1 MLVMKFGGTSVG
13 DAIRFASVS
22 RIIQDVRVK
31 DERMVVVVSA
41 MSGVTNSLIK
51 AARAAAE
58 GNEATYRRIG
68 EKLLAHHRDP
78 CGALIAHEGER
89 RDACWFIE
97 DRLRDLEHFCRSLS
111 VLRELTVRGQDA
123 VSSIGEKL
131 SAYILAALLRTQGT
145 RAQAIDATD
154 LIVTDDNFGAAHPL
168 MKETRERVRENILPL
183 LEQGI
188 VPVITGYIGA
198 TAEGVI
204 TTLGRGGSDY
214 TAAILGASLDAEEV
228 WIWTDVD
235 GILTADPNIVSE
247 ARPLRNLSYV
257 EAAELAYFGADVLH
271 PKTIK
276 PLEERGIP
284 LRIVNSFNPTD
295 PGTLITKKP
304 QRSLRSVQAIISTKG
319 LSLIGVAGDGD
330 AWTPEVAARALSR
343 LAREGVDVLMF
354 TQSFSERQLNLLVR
368 QGDMDHGLKALR
380 REFQG
385 ELEGGAIAQLDI
397 QYPVA
402 TISVVGGPGEDG
414 LSIVPKTFTA
424 LGKHRTKVISIAQA
438 SSEYN
443 VSFVVTE
450 DQVNSTVRFIHEE
463 LGLGN
468 SSAHEM

>member
-13 DAIRFASVS
+13 DATRFASVAQIIREAKS
-22 RIIQDVRVK
+22 R
-31 DERMVVVVSA
+31 DEQVVVVVSA
-41 MSGVTNSLIK
+41 MSGVTNSLIR

-58 GNEATYRRIG
+58 GDEATCRRIG
-68 EKLLAHHRDP
+68 EELLTLHRDT
-78 CGALIAHEGER
+78 CEALIAHAGER
-89 RDACWFIE
+89 RDVCWFIE
-97 DRLRDLEHFCRSLS
+97 DRLRDVERFCRSLT

-131 SAYILAALLRTQGT
+131 SAHILAAHLREQGT
-145 RAQAIDATD
+145 RAQAVDATEI
-154 LIVTDDNFGAAHPL
+154 IVTDDHFGAANPL
-168 MKETRERVRENILPL
+168 MIETRERVRGKLLPL
-183 LEQGI
+183 LEQGV
-188 VPVITGYIGA
+188 VPILTGYIGA
-198 TAEGVI
+198 TAEGVT

-214 TAAILGASLDAEEV
+214 TAAIVGACLDADEV

-235 GILTADPNIVSE
+235 GILTADPNIVSQ
-247 ARPLRNLSYV
+247 ARPLRELSYV
-257 EAAELAYFGADVLH
+257 EAAELACFGAEVLH

-295 PGTLITKKP
+295 PGTLIVKKP
-304 QRSLRSVQAIISTKG
+304 QRTPRHVQAIISTKG
-319 LSLIGVAGDGD
+319 LSLIGVAGNGD

-368 QGDMDHGLKALR
+368 QGDMEHGLKALQ

-385 ELEGGAIAQLDI
+385 ELERGVIARLGV

-414 LSIVPKTFTA
+414 LGIVPKTFAA
-424 LGKHRTKVISIAQA
+424 LGKHQTKVISIAQA
-438 SSEYN
+438 SLEYN

-450 DQVNSTVRFIHEE
+450 DQVDSTVRLIHEE

-468 SSAHEM
+468 FNAPPL